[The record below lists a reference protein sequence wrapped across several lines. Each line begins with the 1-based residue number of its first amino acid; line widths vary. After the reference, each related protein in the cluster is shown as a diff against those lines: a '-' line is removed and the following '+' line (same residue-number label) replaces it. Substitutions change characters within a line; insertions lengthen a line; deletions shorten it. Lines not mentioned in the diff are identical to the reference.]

1 MNNQNLKKVLTK
13 KKSTEENFQVCIA
26 NTLEEKKAIYQFR
39 YEVYV
44 EEMLKYKLKLV
55 HQDKELAD
63 EMDEWGVLIY
73 VKNGEEVI
81 GTARINIGKISDF
94 PKAIVEQL
102 SLKEFQEYCDNNAD
116 YQFATVTKL
125 MVGFNYRSS
134 SALYLMMSKGY
145 ELYMQKGVQFS
156 FGGGNCHLLRLYE
169 KMGYHRYGKNFED
182 FGYGLLSPIVML
194 TNDLNHFRTI
204 RSPFFRIA
212 KKKANGNSA
221 EINWFHEKFTKRL
234 GIVNS
239 QLIKPDELWSILC
252 QRFNALPI
260 EVIEILRDLSV
271 EEAKIFLH
279 ACSSIVQC
287 APGELITTQ
296 GDVSYSHYV
305 LLSGSLKSLTFENP
319 IREYTVPG
327 QYFGANGLT
336 GHNKHTE
343 DIVTTSQAEILVLTG
358 FAFPRFSNA
367 NLDIAHKI
375 IKRSI
380 ALSRNTMIRFK

>member
-1 MNNQNLKKVLTK
+1 MDNQNLGKAVLEEK
-13 KKSTEENFQVCIA
+13 RLEENFQVCVA
-26 NTLEEKKAIYQFR
+26 QTLEEKKEIYQFR
-39 YEVYV
+39 YKVYV
-44 EEMLKYKLKLV
+44 EEMSKNKLNIIYRDNEIV
-55 HQDKELAD
+55 DD
-63 EMDEWGVLIY
+63 MDDWATLIY
-73 VKNGEEVI
+73 VKNNKEIVGI
-81 GTARINIGKISDF
+81 ARMNIGKFLDF
-94 PKAIVEQL
+94 PTEVFENL
-102 SLKEFQEYCDNNAD
+102 SMETFYEYYNVKDEFQVA
-116 YQFATVTKL
+116 FVTKL
-125 MVGFNYRSS
+125 MVAMEYRSS
-134 SALYLMMSKGY
+134 SVLYLIMGKVY
-145 ELYMQKGVQFS
+145 EFYHQMGIQFA
-156 FGGGNCHLLRLYE
+156 FGACNLHLLQFYE

-212 KKKANGNSA
+212 RKKADANSK
-221 EINWFHEKFTKRL
+221 EIEWFHEKFTERL

-239 QLIKPDELWSILC
+239 QLVKPDELWSILC
-252 QRFNALPI
+252 QRLNALPI

-279 ACSSIVQC
+279 ACSSIVRC
-287 APGELITTQ
+287 APGEIITTQ

-319 IREYTVPG
+319 IREYTIPG